1 MLVVRKNEHLPL
13 RCLMKSWAK
22 RVSFS
27 QIFWRLSCVFAF
39 SIFLIVYG
47 IKLAQQGAGNNMA
60 GINVPYS
67 FMYSAL
73 PVTGVLNIFAVLG
86 HWVMGRKEKK

>member
-1 MLVVRKNEHLPL
+1 
-13 RCLMKSWAK
+13 
-22 RVSFS
+22 
-27 QIFWRLSCVFAF
+27 
-39 SIFLIVYG
+39 
-47 IKLAQQGAGNNMA
+47 MA

-86 HWVMGRKEKK
+86 HWGDGSKGEK

>member
-1 MLVVRKNEHLPL
+1 MDKFRAVWEKVDTALFQILRHICAAILGALVAVG
-13 RCLMKSWAK
+13 
-22 RVSFS
+22 
-27 QIFWRLSCVFAF
+27 F

-47 IKLAQQGAGNNMA
+47 IKLAQQGANNNMA

-86 HWVMGRKEKK
+86 HWVLGRKESK

>member
-1 MLVVRKNEHLPL
+1 M
-13 RCLMKSWAK
+13 
-22 RVSFS
+22 
-27 QIFWRLSCVFAF
+27 
-39 SIFLIVYG
+39 YG